1 MTWLA
6 TKIFFKKAWVWL
18 KHYWY
23 IPVLLI
29 YTLATWI
36 FFRNKSQNILEMF
49 EISKDSYQKE
59 IATINVTHK
68 EEIKKREKIIQ
79 DYHDT
84 LKDLQKE
91 YDFKLDELDQEE
103 EEELLNIIKEHEKS
117 PEDLAKEMKRLFGV

>member
-6 TKIFFKKAWVWL
+6 TKIFFKKVWVWF

-23 IPVLLI
+23 VPVLLI

-68 EEIKKREKIIQ
+68 EEIKKKEKIIQ
-79 DYHDT
+79 DYHDA